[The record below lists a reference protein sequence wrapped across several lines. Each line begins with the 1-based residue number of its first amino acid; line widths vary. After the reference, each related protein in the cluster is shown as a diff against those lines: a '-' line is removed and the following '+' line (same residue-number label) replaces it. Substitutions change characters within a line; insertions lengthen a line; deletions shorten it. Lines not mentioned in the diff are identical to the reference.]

1 MAATA
6 PPLASTGGASTVTTH
21 AVTLTGTVD
30 PQGTAT
36 TYVFQYGL
44 KASYGSKTAA
54 KSAGSGTSATTVEAT
69 ISGLQT
75 AKTYVFRIVAK
86 NSHGTATGLVQTFTT
101 ATPSCT
107 NDRTAITNAERT
119 VTQQENTVAQQRQ
132 SVSTAQTNVDSAVD
146 ATTVSQDETQV
157 ATDRTAVAT
166 AKKALG
172 ETVLRAPIS
181 GTITAVNA
189 AVGDTVGSSSSS
201 SSSSSNG
208 GGNGLGG
215 GATNSNASSTSSST
229 SSSGV
234 VTIENLK
241 KLEVVSGFAEADAVK
256 VKVGQPATVTLAA
269 LTSTTVAGKVTAVS
283 PTSTVTSNVVTYDVT
298 ITLLNPPAT
307 VRDGMT
313 ADVSVTVASKAN
325 VLQLPSAAITTTG
338 RASTVTI
345 LANGKQ
351 TVTPVTTGL
360 VGASTTQILTGV
372 KAGDVVV
379 EPTVSISAATTTGA
393 TGGFGGAG
401 GGFRGGAGFGGG
413 GFGGTP

>member
-1 MAATA
+1 M
-6 PPLASTGGASTVTTH
+6 
-21 AVTLTGTVD
+21 
-30 PQGTAT
+30 
-36 TYVFQYGL
+36 
-44 KASYGSKTAA
+44 
-54 KSAGSGTSATTVEAT
+54 
-69 ISGLQT
+69 
-75 AKTYVFRIVAK
+75 
-86 NSHGTATGLVQTFTT
+86 QTFTT
-101 ATPSCT
+101 ATASCT

-132 SVSTAQTNVDSAVD
+132 SVSTAQTNVDTAVD
-146 ATTVSQDETQV
+146 STTVSQDETQV
-157 ATDRTAVAT
+157 ATDRTAVAN
-166 AKKALG
+166 AQKALG

-201 SSSSSNG
+201 SSSAASSANSG
-208 GGNGLGG
+208 ANGLGG
-215 GATNSNASSTSSST
+215 GGNSNASSSSS

-241 KLEVVSGFAEADAVK
+241 KLEVVAGFAEADAVK

-338 RASTVTI
+338 RTSTVTI

-379 EPTVSISAATTTGA
+379 EPTVSISAATSSGA
-393 TGGFGGAG
+393 TGGFGGFGAAGGG
-401 GGFRGGAGFGGG
+401 GGFRVGGGG
-413 GFGGTP
+413 GFGGAP